1 MASAGTDGLP
11 RRALDDSLEP
21 FNTESN
27 DKEPAQSSSLETA
40 PLLFGV
46 VERLEGVHAA
56 RRFERLGTVHLLRLQ
71 VAIHKLEPRF
81 WNKRPLSDA
90 RGVRLPRSIPDFW

>member
-1 MASAGTDGLP
+1 VASAGTDGLP

-46 VERLEGVHAA
+46 VERLERVCAA
-56 RRFERLGTVHLLRLQ
+56 RRFEKLGMVHLLRLQ
-71 VAIHKLEPRF
+71 VAIYQLETQL
-81 WNKRPLSDA
+81 WNKRTS
-90 RGVRLPRSIPDFW
+90 RTFEEFDFPE